1 MLSLH
6 NHDISNITD
15 VNKTSAS
22 NECISCHYWYFPEK
36 AFKFQSSVCNSCHD
50 VLMVCID
57 IMCIAI
63 NSITILNIHGVDYY
77 CIIFGIS
84 KREAI
89 NLFKIM
95 LIWVKIVDH
104 YKILKI
110 YDVKLIVIMFGDL
123 NLKKVNFTIKNT
135 QSKLAM

>member
-1 MLSLH
+1 MLIRQAH
-6 NHDISNITD
+6 Q
-15 VNKTSAS
+15 TSVLVAT
-22 NECISCHYWYFPEK
+22 IGT
-36 AFKFQSSVCNSCHD
+36 FQRKHLSFSCHD
-50 VLMVCID
+50 VLVVCID

-95 LIWVKIVDH
+95 LI
-104 YKILKI
+104 
-110 YDVKLIVIMFGDL
+110 
-123 NLKKVNFTIKNT
+123 
-135 QSKLAM
+135 

>member
-1 MLSLH
+1 MFLH
-6 NHDISNITD
+6 NHDISNITG

-22 NECISCHYWYFPEK
+22 NECISCHYWHFPEK

-50 VLMVCID
+50 VLAVCID

-95 LIWVKIVDH
+95 LI
-104 YKILKI
+104 
-110 YDVKLIVIMFGDL
+110 
-123 NLKKVNFTIKNT
+123 
-135 QSKLAM
+135 

>member
-1 MLSLH
+1 ML
-6 NHDISNITD
+6 
-15 VNKTSAS
+15 
-22 NECISCHYWYFPEK
+22 
-36 AFKFQSSVCNSCHD
+36 
-50 VLMVCID
+50 CID

-77 CIIFGIS
+77 CIIFGVS

-104 YKILKI
+104 YEI
-110 YDVKLIVIMFGDL
+110 
-123 NLKKVNFTIKNT
+123 
-135 QSKLAM
+135 